1 MHQKN
6 IRSMYSA
13 VEHNQGFDAVIVV
26 SSSKSQAEY
35 WQERLEASRGT
46 VTPQKT
52 RIISVEE
59 DWPGG
64 AGQLLGTL
72 YAWSKANRVVDLN
85 RIISGNGTVAM
96 YHTAGKGTRMA
107 PLPAAES
114 NNKSAIKLP
123 RMIDIDGSKAALTVL
138 EAVIFQTGIF
148 ATSREGRLCVF
159 WGDQVFIPSNPIDYD
174 GEHHA
179 EILDIRSE
187 IPASEDEWSKDW
199 QSYGLIIPAANG
211 EVLQRE
217 KQSWSELREILNKEN
232 LPAATSGGIVLGKSL
247 GCFTVSSSLL
257 HALVEE
263 FSPELGKGQGKLDT
277 DPHLWMPLT
286 STYEDFTSRGGD
298 GSHWERINRFR
309 ERFKAE
315 DNQELKLFGDKD
327 IGAATLWWDYGQVQ
341 LYHQNLLK
349 ALEDSFEGDCI
360 RQFFHLNDHRVK
372 EERRDGL
379 ETVNSIVIESHLT
392 GRINNCIA
400 VGTRADDID
409 ASDSVLIDSVVSNL
423 KASGALI
430 YKCIHLV
437 NAGLPAGEVVTDTF
451 LPSHGRIRMRTD
463 LKRDGKEDWENPIPG
478 NPCSFAE
485 LTELI
490 EGDLKG

>member
-1 MHQKN
+1 MHHKN
-6 IRSMYSA
+6 IQSMYSA

-35 WQERLEASRGT
+35 WQERLESSRGT
-46 VTPQKT
+46 VTPRQT
-52 RIISVEE
+52 QVISVEE

-72 YAWSKANRVVDLN
+72 YAWSKANRIVDLN

-123 RMIDIDGSKAALTVL
+123 RMIDIDGSKTALTVL

-148 ATSREGRLCVF
+148 APSRKGRLCVF
-159 WGDQVFIPSNPIDYD
+159 WGDQVFIPSNPVDFD

-179 EILDIRSE
+179 EILDIRSK
-187 IPASEDEWSKDW
+187 IPASEDEWGRDW

-232 LPAATSGGIVLGKSL
+232 LQPAASEGIILGKSL
-247 GCFTVSSSLL
+247 GCFTVSSSILYALL
-257 HALVEE
+257 EE
-263 FSPELGKGQGKLDT
+263 FAPELEKREGKLDT

-286 STYEDFTSRGGD
+286 STCEDFTSRGGD

-309 ERFKAE
+309 ERFQTE
-315 DNQELKLFGDKD
+315 DSEKLILFGDKD
-327 IGAATLWWDYGQVQ
+327 IGADTLWWDYGQVQ
-341 LYHQNLLK
+341 LYHDNLLK

-360 RQFFHLNDHRVK
+360 RQFFHLNGHRVK
-372 EERRDGL
+372 EERRDEL
-379 ETVNSIVIESHLT
+379 ETVNSIIIESRLT

-400 VGTRADDID
+400 VGMRADDID
-409 ASDSVLIDSVVSNL
+409 TSDSVLIDSVVSNL
-423 KASGALI
+423 KANQALV

-437 NAGLPAGEVVTDTF
+437 NVRLLSGEVVADTF
-451 LPSHGRIRMRTD
+451 LPSHGRIRMRTE
-463 LKRDGKEDWENPIPG
+463 LKRDGKEDWENLIPG

-490 EGDLKG
+490 ERDLNG